1 MKEIN
6 NLYIKDK
13 TILVTG
19 AAGII
24 GSTLAKKASDLNATL
39 ILTDFNKDRLNNLTE
54 NLLSNNKK
62 IDSFHIDLSSQK
74 GIDLLMSKILSK
86 YKIID
91 NVVHCQYPKSKGF
104 GDSFEELQEE
114 NLYKDLN
121 MQLGIAILFSQ
132 KVIKQFKR
140 QGHGNLIHI
149 SSIQGVQSP
158 KFKHYEN
165 TKMSSPIE
173 YSAIKSG
180 IISITK
186 WLAKYHKNNN
196 IRVNCISPGGI
207 WDNQIEEFISR
218 YREDC
223 TNIGLIS
230 AEDIAIA
237 ILFLLSPAA
246 RAINGHNLIVDDGW
260 TL

>member
-1 MKEIN
+1 MIEIN
-6 NLYIKDK
+6 KSHFKDK

-19 AAGII
+19 AAGRI
-24 GSTLAKKASDLNATL
+24 GSSLAKQACDLNACL

-54 NLLSNNKK
+54 NLLSYNKK

-74 GIDLLMSKILSK
+74 GIDILMGKISSK

-132 KVIKQFKR
+132 KIIKQFKS

-149 SSIQGVQSP
+149 SSILGIQSP

-165 TKMSSPIE
+165 TNMSSPIE

-186 WLAKYHKNNN
+186 WLAKYSKNNN
-196 IRVNCISPGGI
+196 IRVNCVSPGGI
-207 WDNQIEEFISR
+207 LDNHIEDFISR

-230 AEDIAIA
+230 PEDISTA

-246 RAINGHNLIVDDGW
+246 RAINGHNLVVDDGW
-260 TL
+260 LL